1 MNKTTNNNLTGTFE
15 DAFQYAAFSA
25 ANARYNYE
33 RNGISSKLCANTF
46 MEDLSIAEYIE
57 QGAPNALKMF
67 EAVENT
73 ICRAA
78 NDWKH
83 STEMII
89 ALLFAVN
96 TKSFEHYG
104 LTKDENKAFRAFR
117 LEAHKAYTEFYSERY
132 HSLLDYVLDE
142 MYAGEEYAETREEI
156 LEAID

>member
-15 DAFQYAAFSA
+15 DVFQYASFSA
-25 ANARYNYE
+25 ANAWQTYE
-33 RNGISSKLCANTF
+33 RNGISSKLPANTF

-96 TKSFEHYG
+96 SKSFEHWS
-104 LTKDENKAFRAFR
+104 LTNDKYKTLRAFR
-117 LEAHKAYTEFYSERY
+117 LEAHKDYAEFYSERY
-132 HSLLDYVLDE
+132 YSLVRYVLDE

-156 LEAID
+156 LKAID